1 MKIVDNVV
9 ISLVDYTDLLLK
21 EARLKMLEDANKSS
35 KEYSLSNIRSIFGLE
50 KEPDNEQA

>member
-9 ISLVDYTDLLLK
+9 ISLEAYTDLLLK
-21 EARLKMLEDANKSS
+21 EARLKMLEDAIKSS

>member
-9 ISLVDYTDLLLK
+9 ISLEDYTDLLLK
-21 EARLKMLEDANKSS
+21 EARLKMLEDAIKSS

-50 KEPDNEQA
+50 KESDNEQA